1 MAMMLVPAAVR
12 IVGCGRW
19 SMGDDQAGLVVAD
32 RLREKDLPRTVV
44 VRDEAPGSELA
55 TELTPD
61 IGLLIIVDA
70 APADER
76 HPPGSSARLDYRRQ
90 PDLLLPKAR
99 GSTHALSVDAGLEL
113 AEALGLLPKD
123 VWVYAIFGKH
133 FERHLGLSPAAEAGI
148 APLVARIERDVRQWL
163 VARPSAKPT
172 T

>member
-1 MAMMLVPAAVR
+1 MAMIPVTAAVR

-32 RLREKDLPRTVV
+32 RLLEKDLPRTVV

-55 TELTPD
+55 TGLSPD

-70 APADER
+70 APADEK
-76 HPPGSSARLDYRRQ
+76 HPPGSSAHFDYRKQ
-90 PDLLLPKAR
+90 PDLLLPKAC
-99 GSTHALSVDAGLEL
+99 GSTHALSVDMGLEL
-113 AEALGLLPKD
+113 AETLGLLPKD
-123 VWVYAIFGKH
+123 VWIYAIFGKR
-133 FERHLGLSPAAEAGI
+133 FERGLGLSPATEAGI

-163 VARPSAKPT
+163 VARPSATST